1 MDYKH
6 TMDYKATMDYK
17 PTGWLSIFSV
27 DHTSTIYSDCSRNR
41 LRYGTITVS
50 YRVWILHNT

>member
-6 TMDYKATMDYK
+6 TMDYK

-41 LRYGTITVS
+41 LRYGTIAIS